1 MRNLFKD
8 KDLMRQVFIFA
19 AACIIVVSFYLVIS
33 NLDIVGGVISEVVDV
48 LMPFIWGIIFYLL
61 LGKVEKFIEERIPA
75 KLSLKWR
82 RIIATFASIIFL
94 LLFIG
99 LFFLIIVPSLI
110 DSGTRLAININ
121 TYIGDLMNW
130 LESLDLQYLIN
141 DNTIQTL
148 ETYMTDVFSE
158 LINFLRASIPSIV
171 STTYATISGIFSFII
186 GLIICA
192 YIMIDRDRLHHQF
205 IKLGKAFLKDG
216 HLINITRVLSKA
228 VEKFNSFIRGQ
239 LIDALIVGILCFIL
253 MTILHLDYA
262 VLISCICALTNVIP
276 VFGPFIGA
284 IPSAFLLLMVDP
296 IQCLVFV
303 IMIVV
308 LQQVDGN
315 IICPKI
321 LGDSIGLS
329 KVWIMFAIIVGGGL
343 FGIVGMFFGVPIFGL
358 FYYFLN
364 EYAQSR
370 IDNKKES
377 TGDSE

>member
-19 AACIIVVSFYLVIS
+19 AAGIIVVSFYLVIS
-33 NLDIVGGVISEVVDV
+33 NLDIVGGVIGEVVDV

-141 DNTIQTL
+141 DKTIQTL

-370 IDNKKES
+370 INNKKES

>member
-19 AACIIVVSFYLVIS
+19 AAGIIVVSFYLVIS

-239 LIDALIVGILCFIL
+239 LIDALIVGILCCSL

>member
-19 AACIIVVSFYLVIS
+19 AAGIIVVSFYLVIS

-186 GLIICA
+186 GLIICT

-216 HLINITRVLSKA
+216 HLINITRVFSKA

>member
-19 AACIIVVSFYLVIS
+19 AAGIIVVSFYLVIS
-33 NLDIVGGVISEVVDV
+33 NLDIVGGVIGEVVDV

-141 DNTIQTL
+141 DKTIQTL

-216 HLINITRVLSKA
+216 HLINITRVFSKA

>member
-19 AACIIVVSFYLVIS
+19 AAGIIVVSFYLVIS